1 MFITKKHLPR
11 RAVLKAAGV
20 SLALPFLDAMVPAG
34 TALAQTAAV
43 PRLRTGFFYIPHG
56 AIMGNTSHGPSL
68 DKWTPSGSGAT
79 FKLSPILASLE
90 PYKKYVSSF
99 GNLQNAA
106 TAGSVHSFTPAT
118 WLSATRPDTGAPRA
132 HMATTL
138 DQVIAKIIGQE
149 TPLPSLEVAA
159 ETTVQSA
166 AGGGGYYSTLSFR
179 DAESPL
185 PMEPNPRK
193 VFLQL
198 FGEGDTPQERATI
211 NTRTSSLLDLI
222 LEGTKSLK
230 GNLGNGDRAALD
242 GYLES
247 VREVER
253 RTQKAGAKDLSA
265 LTIPEAPVG
274 EQDAF
279 AEQVKL
285 MFDLVALAY
294 QADLTRVASYIMA
307 AEGTN
312 RTVQPHRYS
321 GFLPSRLTPRQ
332 RSDENRKAGQDPDVA
347 PRAVCGLRQED
358 GGDARRSGI
367 AARSL
372 DLHVR
377 IEHEQQRP
385 TRQLPG
391 AEHRGWRRQRQDEAR
406 WPAYRA
412 AGAHADRES
421 PPDAASEG
429 RCRTRRVRRQHGHD
443 RGGLRVMAVSLNRR
457 DVLKGAL
464 GVFATWTS
472 SRVLSAQQAFGGVRR
487 LTDQMTVVDG
497 GGSNVLAFFT
507 GEGFVLVDGGAP
519 KSFEKVMASLDANA
533 KVNTLFNTHHH
544 VDQTGN
550 NEMFSAGTKI
560 VAHKRTLEW
569 MSADH
574 WIQADDRYEKA
585 RPKVARPT
593 ETFLASGSLNTGR
606 RADRLR
612 VPASG
617 PYERRY
623 LCPLQECKRSGGG
636 RRGIA
641 AARSRARLP
650 DRSVDRRARG
660 CDGCPPDARE

>member
-1 MFITKKHLPR
+1 MFITKKHIPR

-43 PRLRTGFFYIPHG
+43 PKLRTGFFYIPHG

-68 DKWTPSGSGAT
+68 DRWTPSGSGAT
-79 FKLSPILASLE
+79 FTLSSILASLE
-90 PYKKYVSSF
+90 PYKKYVTSF

-211 NTRTSSLLDLI
+211 NTRTNSLLDLI
-222 LEGTKSLK
+222 LEGTQSLK
-230 GNLGNGDRAALD
+230 GNLGNGDRAVLD

-253 RTQKAGAKDLSA
+253 RTQRAAAKDLSA
-265 LTIPEAPVG
+265 FTIPEAPVG
-274 EQDAF
+274 ELDAF

-312 RTVQPHRYS
+312 RTYNHIGIPDSFHPVSHHAND
-321 GFLPSRLTPRQ
+321 LT
-332 RSDENRKAGQDPDVA
+332 
-347 PRAVCGLRQED
+347 
-358 GGDARRSGI
+358 
-367 AARSL
+367 
-372 DLHVR
+372 R
-377 IEHEQQRP
+377 IEKLAKIQTWHLEQFA
-385 TRQLPG
+385 G
-391 AEHRGWRRQRQDEAR
+391 FIKKMAETPDGQGTLLDHSIFMYGSNMSNS
-406 WPAYRA
+406 
-412 AGAHADRES
+412 DR
-421 PPDAASEG
+421 
-429 RCRTRRVRRQHGHD
+429 HD
-443 RGGLRVMAVSLNRR
+443 NYPEPNI
-457 DVLKGAL
+457 
-464 GVFATWTS
+464 
-472 SRVLSAQQAFGGVRR
+472 
-487 LTDQMTVVDG
+487 VVG
-497 GGSNVLAFFT
+497 GGSGKMRLGGQHLVLPERTPIANLHLTLLQKVGVERGTFGDST
-507 GEGFVLVDGGAP
+507 GTISD
-519 KSFEKVMASLDANA
+519 
-533 KVNTLFNTHHH
+533 
-544 VDQTGN
+544 
-550 NEMFSAGTKI
+550 I
-560 VAHKRTLEW
+560 
-569 MSADH
+569 
-574 WIQADDRYEKA
+574 
-585 RPKVARPT
+585 
-593 ETFLASGSLNTGR
+593 
-606 RADRLR
+606 
-612 VPASG
+612 
-617 PYERRY
+617 
-623 LCPLQECKRSGGG
+623 
-636 RRGIA
+636 
-641 AARSRARLP
+641 
-650 DRSVDRRARG
+650 
-660 CDGCPPDARE
+660 

>member
-56 AIMGNTSHGPSL
+56 AIMGNTSHGASL
-68 DKWTPSGSGAT
+68 DRWTPSGSGAT
-79 FKLSPILASLE
+79 FRLSPILASLE

-198 FGEGDTPQERATI
+198 FGEGDTPQERATV

-222 LEGTKSLK
+222 MEGTKSLK
-230 GNLGNGDRAALD
+230 GRLGNRDRAALD

-312 RTVQPHRYS
+312 RTYNHIGIPDSFHPVSHHAND
-321 GFLPSRLTPRQ
+321 LT
-332 RSDENRKAGQDPDVA
+332 
-347 PRAVCGLRQED
+347 
-358 GGDARRSGI
+358 
-367 AARSL
+367 
-372 DLHVR
+372 R
-377 IEHEQQRP
+377 IEKLAKIQTWHLEQFAGFVKKMAETPDGQGSLLDHSIFMYGSNMSNSDRHDNYP
-385 TRQLPG
+385 EPNIVVGGGNGKMRLGGQHIVLP
-391 AEHRGWRRQRQDEAR
+391 E
-406 WPAYRA
+406 
-412 AGAHADRES
+412 
-421 PPDAASEG
+421 
-429 RCRTRRVRRQHGHD
+429 RTPIANLHLTLLQKVG
-443 RGGLRVMAVSLNRR
+443 VER
-457 DVLKGAL
+457 D
-464 GVFATWTS
+464 
-472 SRVLSAQQAFGGVRR
+472 AFG
-487 LTDQMTVVDG
+487 D
-497 GGSNVLAFFT
+497 ST
-507 GEGFVLVDGGAP
+507 G
-519 KSFEKVMASLDANA
+519 
-533 KVNTLFNTHHH
+533 T
-544 VDQTGN
+544 
-550 NEMFSAGTKI
+550 
-560 VAHKRTLEW
+560 
-569 MSADH
+569 
-574 WIQADDRYEKA
+574 
-585 RPKVARPT
+585 
-593 ETFLASGSLNTGR
+593 
-606 RADRLR
+606 
-612 VPASG
+612 
-617 PYERRY
+617 
-623 LCPLQECKRSGGG
+623 
-636 RRGIA
+636 IA
-641 AARSRARLP
+641 E
-650 DRSVDRRARG
+650 V
-660 CDGCPPDARE
+660 

>member
-1 MFITKKHLPR
+1 MFITKKHIPR

-20 SLALPFLDAMVPAG
+20 SFALPFLDAMVPAG

-43 PRLRTGFFYIPHG
+43 PKLRTGFFYIPHG

-90 PYKKYVSSF
+90 PYKKYVTSF

-211 NTRTSSLLDLI
+211 NTRTNSLLDLI

-230 GNLGNGDRAALD
+230 GNLGNGDRAVLD

-253 RTQKAGAKDLSA
+253 RTQKAAAKDLSA
-265 LTIPEAPVG
+265 FTIPEAPVG
-274 EQDAF
+274 ELDAF

-312 RTVQPHRYS
+312 RTYNHIGIPDSFHPVSHHAND
-321 GFLPSRLTPRQ
+321 LT
-332 RSDENRKAGQDPDVA
+332 
-347 PRAVCGLRQED
+347 
-358 GGDARRSGI
+358 
-367 AARSL
+367 
-372 DLHVR
+372 R
-377 IEHEQQRP
+377 IEKLAKIQTWHLEQFA
-385 TRQLPG
+385 G
-391 AEHRGWRRQRQDEAR
+391 FIKKMAETPDGQGSLLDHSIFMYGSNMSNS
-406 WPAYRA
+406 
-412 AGAHADRES
+412 DR
-421 PPDAASEG
+421 
-429 RCRTRRVRRQHGHD
+429 HD
-443 RGGLRVMAVSLNRR
+443 NYPEPNIVVGGGNGKMR
-457 DVLKGAL
+457 
-464 GVFATWTS
+464 
-472 SRVLSAQQAFGGVRR
+472 FGGQHLVLPERTPIANLH
-487 LTDQMTVVDG
+487 LTLLQKVGVERDTFGD
-497 GGSNVLAFFT
+497 ST
-507 GEGFVLVDGGAP
+507 G
-519 KSFEKVMASLDANA
+519 
-533 KVNTLFNTHHH
+533 T
-544 VDQTGN
+544 
-550 NEMFSAGTKI
+550 I
-560 VAHKRTLEW
+560 
-569 MSADH
+569 AD
-574 WIQADDRYEKA
+574 
-585 RPKVARPT
+585 V
-593 ETFLASGSLNTGR
+593 
-606 RADRLR
+606 
-612 VPASG
+612 
-617 PYERRY
+617 
-623 LCPLQECKRSGGG
+623 
-636 RRGIA
+636 
-641 AARSRARLP
+641 
-650 DRSVDRRARG
+650 
-660 CDGCPPDARE
+660 

>member
-1 MFITKKHLPR
+1 MFITKKHIPR

-34 TALAQTAAV
+34 TALAQTAAI
-43 PRLRTGFFYIPHG
+43 PKLRTGFFYIPHG

-90 PYKKYVSSF
+90 PYKKYVTSF

-211 NTRTSSLLDLI
+211 NTRTNSLLDLI

-230 GNLGNGDRAALD
+230 GNLGNGDRAVLD

-253 RTQKAGAKDLSA
+253 RTQKAAAKDLSA
-265 LTIPEAPVG
+265 FTIPEAPVG
-274 EQDAF
+274 ELDAF

-312 RTVQPHRYS
+312 RTYNHIGIPDSFHPVSHHAND
-321 GFLPSRLTPRQ
+321 LT
-332 RSDENRKAGQDPDVA
+332 
-347 PRAVCGLRQED
+347 
-358 GGDARRSGI
+358 
-367 AARSL
+367 
-372 DLHVR
+372 R
-377 IEHEQQRP
+377 IEKLAKIQTWHLEQFA
-385 TRQLPG
+385 G
-391 AEHRGWRRQRQDEAR
+391 FIKKMAETPDGQGSLLDHSIFMYGSNMSNS
-406 WPAYRA
+406 
-412 AGAHADRES
+412 DR
-421 PPDAASEG
+421 
-429 RCRTRRVRRQHGHD
+429 HD
-443 RGGLRVMAVSLNRR
+443 NYPEPNI
-457 DVLKGAL
+457 
-464 GVFATWTS
+464 
-472 SRVLSAQQAFGGVRR
+472 
-487 LTDQMTVVDG
+487 VVG
-497 GGSNVLAFFT
+497 GGNGKMRLGGQHLVLPERTPIANLHLTLLQKVGVERDTFGDST
-507 GEGFVLVDGGAP
+507 G
-519 KSFEKVMASLDANA
+519 
-533 KVNTLFNTHHH
+533 T
-544 VDQTGN
+544 
-550 NEMFSAGTKI
+550 I
-560 VAHKRTLEW
+560 
-569 MSADH
+569 AD
-574 WIQADDRYEKA
+574 
-585 RPKVARPT
+585 V
-593 ETFLASGSLNTGR
+593 
-606 RADRLR
+606 
-612 VPASG
+612 
-617 PYERRY
+617 
-623 LCPLQECKRSGGG
+623 
-636 RRGIA
+636 
-641 AARSRARLP
+641 
-650 DRSVDRRARG
+650 
-660 CDGCPPDARE
+660 

>member
-1 MFITKKHLPR
+1 MFITKKHIPR

-43 PRLRTGFFYIPHG
+43 PKLRTGFFYIPHG

-79 FKLSPILASLE
+79 FTLSPILASLE
-90 PYKKYVSSF
+90 PYKKYVTSF

-211 NTRTSSLLDLI
+211 NTRTGSLLDLI
-222 LEGTKSLK
+222 LEGTTRLK
-230 GNLGNGDRAALD
+230 GNLGNGDRAVLD

-253 RTQKAGAKDLSA
+253 RTQKAAAKDLSA
-265 LTIPEAPVG
+265 FTIPEAPVG
-274 EQDAF
+274 ELDSF
-279 AEQVKL
+279 ADQVKL

-312 RTVQPHRYS
+312 RTYNHIGIPDSFHPVSHHAND
-321 GFLPSRLTPRQ
+321 LT
-332 RSDENRKAGQDPDVA
+332 
-347 PRAVCGLRQED
+347 
-358 GGDARRSGI
+358 
-367 AARSL
+367 
-372 DLHVR
+372 R
-377 IEHEQQRP
+377 IEKLAKIQTWHLEQFAGFVKKMAETPDGQGSLLDHSIFMYGSNMSNSDRHDNYP
-385 TRQLPG
+385 EPNIVVGGGNGKMRLGGQHIVLP
-391 AEHRGWRRQRQDEAR
+391 E
-406 WPAYRA
+406 
-412 AGAHADRES
+412 
-421 PPDAASEG
+421 
-429 RCRTRRVRRQHGHD
+429 RTPIANLHLTLLQKVGVERV
-443 RGGLRVMAVSLNRR
+443 
-457 DVLKGAL
+457 
-464 GVFATWTS
+464 
-472 SRVLSAQQAFGGVRR
+472 AFG
-487 LTDQMTVVDG
+487 D
-497 GGSNVLAFFT
+497 ST
-507 GEGFVLVDGGAP
+507 G
-519 KSFEKVMASLDANA
+519 
-533 KVNTLFNTHHH
+533 T
-544 VDQTGN
+544 
-550 NEMFSAGTKI
+550 I
-560 VAHKRTLEW
+560 
-569 MSADH
+569 AD
-574 WIQADDRYEKA
+574 
-585 RPKVARPT
+585 V
-593 ETFLASGSLNTGR
+593 
-606 RADRLR
+606 
-612 VPASG
+612 
-617 PYERRY
+617 
-623 LCPLQECKRSGGG
+623 
-636 RRGIA
+636 
-641 AARSRARLP
+641 
-650 DRSVDRRARG
+650 
-660 CDGCPPDARE
+660 